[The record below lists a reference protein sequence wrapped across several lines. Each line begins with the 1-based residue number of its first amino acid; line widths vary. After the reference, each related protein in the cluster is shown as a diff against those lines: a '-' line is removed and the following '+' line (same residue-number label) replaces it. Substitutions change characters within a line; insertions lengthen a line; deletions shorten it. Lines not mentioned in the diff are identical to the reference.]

1 MSTFPTPPSESQV
14 PIASNRRTSIT
25 YTVLIFGLVLVLA
38 CVHVYWRA
46 YKDTLTA
53 GMESNRSLAVA
64 LEEHA
69 QRSFDSVELTLETIA
84 KELNGIDPANWKPSR
99 TEWESY
105 RAYALR
111 QPQVSSIAVID
122 KHGDIRLLTTDYP
135 WARFSTVDREF
146 FKAHRDQ
153 GARLYLSAPIVSR
166 FNSKPIFT
174 LGLRL
179 EDKQGR
185 FNGVL
190 LASMEINYFSTF
202 YRSLDLGPNGSV
214 ALIRLDGKTLL
225 REPASPNN
233 ISPDLGKDRLF
244 TELIPKSPVGTFSN
258 TSPFDNQQR
267 IAAYRASSHSQF
279 VVVATKSVPELLSPV
294 KKRAVWGF
302 IALSAVLSMM
312 FVFTR
317 LLLKALD
324 REERQKN
331 ELIAARDFAESI
343 LDSVDAH
350 IAIVDQ
356 NGIIRRTNSA
366 WREFAKANGY
376 EKDPSF
382 VGETYFASVE
392 NGEVQG
398 GPDVAA
404 GIRNVMTRSRSSFE
418 VEYPCHAPDTR
429 RWFNMRVRPLR
440 KGDGTVVIVHE
451 DVSRLKLIEEELRKL
466 ASHDALTGLLN
477 RRALL
482 EVGEIE
488 FGRARRY
495 GYPLSIILLDCDHF
509 KRVNDSFGH
518 DVGDKVLMRFAEIL
532 KDAIRDADHVS
543 RLGGE
548 EFVVILPHTSLDGAM
563 QLAERLRLSI
573 VDAPIKAG
581 SAEIWCTASFG
592 VAELMTDD
600 LTFTNL
606 LNIADKAMYKAKA
619 SGRNRVASK
628 TVASDLIRER
638 A

>member
-1 MSTFPTPPSESQV
+1 MSKFHTPPPESR
-14 PIASNRRTSIT
+14 ITATSNRKTPIVC
-25 YTVLIFGLVLVLA
+25 TVLVFALVLVLA
-38 CVHVYWRA
+38 CVYVYWRA
-46 YKDTLTA
+46 YKDSLSA
-53 GMESNRSLAVA
+53 GMESNRSLAIA

-84 KELNGIDPANWKPSR
+84 KELNGVDLATWAPGRA
-99 TEWESY
+99 EWERY

-122 KHGDIRLLTTDYP
+122 KQGDIRLLTTDYP
-135 WARFSTVDREF
+135 WARFSTADREF

-153 GARLYLSAPIVSR
+153 RVHLFLSAPIVSR
-166 FNSKPIFT
+166 FNGKPIFT

-179 EDKQGR
+179 QDRQGD
-185 FNGVL
+185 FNGIL
-190 LASMEINYFSTF
+190 LASMEISYFSQF
-202 YRSLDLGPNGSV
+202 YSSLDLGPNGSV
-214 ALIRLDGKTLL
+214 ALIRRDGKTLL
-225 REPASPNN
+225 REPAIPGN
-233 ISPDLGKDRLF
+233 ISPDLGKDKLF
-244 TELIPKSPVGTFSN
+244 TELIPTAPVGTFTT
-258 TSPFDNQQR
+258 TSPFDKAPR
-267 IAAYRASSHSQF
+267 ILAYRASSHSPF

-294 KKRAVWGF
+294 KRRALWGM

-317 LLLKALD
+317 LLLKGLD
-324 REERQKN
+324 REERQKK
-331 ELIAARDFAESI
+331 ELISARDFAESV

-376 EKDPSF
+376 RKDLSSD
-382 VGETYFASVE
+382 GESYFASVSD
-392 NGEVQG
+392 GEAQN

-404 GIRNVMTRSRSSFE
+404 GIRSVMARSSNSFE
-418 VEYPCHAPDTR
+418 AEYPCHSPEAR

-440 KGDGTVVIVHE
+440 MDDGTVVIVHQ

-482 EVGEIE
+482 EIGEVE

-518 DVGDKVLMRFAEIL
+518 GVGDKVLVRFAGIL
-532 KDAIRDADHVS
+532 TAAVRDADHVS

-548 EFVVILPHTSLDGAM
+548 EFVVILPHTPLDGAI
-563 QLAERLRLSI
+563 QLADRLRLSI
-573 VDAPIKAG
+573 MGTPIKAG
-581 SAEIWCTASFG
+581 GAEIWCTASFG
-592 VAELMTDD
+592 VAELTTDN

-606 LNIADKAMYKAKA
+606 LNTADKAMYKAKA
-619 SGRNRVASK
+619 SGRNRVEAV
-628 TVASDLIRER
+628 TVAV
-638 A
+638 AATG